1 MVDKEELKEM
11 STEELIEYI
20 IYLQN
25 IQRDHEELK
34 HHVREL
40 KNLTDYMTG
49 R

>member
-1 MVDKEELKEM
+1 MVDREELNDM
-11 STEELIEYI
+11 TRQELIDYI
-20 IYLQN
+20 VYLQG
-25 IQRDHEELK
+25 IQREHEELK

>member
-1 MVDKEELKEM
+1 MVDREELKDM
-11 STEELIEYI
+11 TRQELIDYI
-20 IYLQN
+20 VYLQN

-34 HHVREL
+34 HHIREL

>member
-1 MVDKEELKEM
+1 MVDREELKDMTKEEL
-11 STEELIEYI
+11 IDYI

-34 HHVREL
+34 HHIREL